1 MSSSKQQE
9 DQMRNLE
16 AYIAAW
22 IAQEEHRR
30 DTQSPGRARAR
41 LIRRPDT
48 ARPATPPP
56 RRRSA

>member
-1 MSSSKQQE
+1 
-9 DQMRNLE
+9 MRNLE